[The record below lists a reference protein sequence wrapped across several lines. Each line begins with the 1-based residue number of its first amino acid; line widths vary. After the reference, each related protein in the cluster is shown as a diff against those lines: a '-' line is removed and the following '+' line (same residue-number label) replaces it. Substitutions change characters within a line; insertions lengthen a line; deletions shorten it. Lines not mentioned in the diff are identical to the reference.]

1 VLHATFSWHAAPHR
15 HDAGTD
21 LMTADVN
28 LREAVRAPGGSSG
41 EVEHEE
47 GGDNASSAN
56 EPGGRAQS
64 DEPTAVAGA
73 ERRNEEAGEDATRG
87 FAGGQVPA
95 QQIPAARRGEGGS
108 GGGGAMRWE
117 VMGLAN
123 DEGAQAVGVSELVGL
138 LQAFG
143 MDAGGDARQ
152 LRQRGAARVGDG
164 QRREDGRRQRVH
176 AWLSRSRLGCFVRSV
191 SVSLPVPVSVSVS
204 VCAGVCLHE

>member
-1 VLHATFSWHAAPHR
+1 MVLHATFSWHAAPHR
-15 HDAGTD
+15 HDDGTD
-21 LMTADVN
+21 LMTI
-28 LREAVRAPGGSSG
+28 RTQGGSSG
-41 EVEHEE
+41 EVEHGE
-47 GGDNASSAN
+47 GSDNASAVN

-64 DEPTAVAGA
+64 DEPAAVAGA
-73 ERRNEEAGEDATRG
+73 ERRSAEAEEDVTREG
-87 FAGGQVPA
+87 GSGQVPA
-95 QQIPAARRGEGGS
+95 LQIPAVRRGEGGG
-108 GGGGAMRWE
+108 GGGGALRWE
-117 VMGLAN
+117 VTGLAN
-123 DEGAQAVGVSELVGL
+123 NEGAQAVGVSELVGL

-204 VCAGVCLHE
+204 VCAGVCLHG